1 LARLRR
7 KALERAVKRNATC
20 LLDSSFVLSY
30 LDGGQRTSEAAG
42 TVVDDWLA
50 HNRNRGIIC
59 ALTAME
65 AAAQPMRLN
74 DATALQQVMDFLRS
88 FPNLRLLG
96 IDEHCAFEA
105 ARIRAATK
113 IAAPQA
119 LILATALLHSADL
132 ILTADKSLKSKIGAL
147 SDCPQVVCLED
158 YL

>member
-1 LARLRR
+1 VRQR
-7 KALERAVKRNATC
+7 ALERAVKRNATC

-42 TVVDDWLA
+42 TIVDDWLA

-59 ALTAME
+59 AITAME
-65 AAAQPMRLN
+65 ATSQPMRLN
-74 DATALQQVMDFLRS
+74 DVASLQQVMDFLRS

-113 IAAPQA
+113 IAAPDA
-119 LILATALLHSADL
+119 LILATALLHRADL
-132 ILTADKSLKSKIGAL
+132 ILTADTRWKSKIQAL

-158 YL
+158 YV